1 MGATLLS
8 LRTRRVGRV
17 SEAEG
22 ALRRKVEETQAKVEE
37 LREEYAKSV
46 AKGKPDERVGRR
58 LETARAKASEAAAAL
73 WAAAPGE
80 KPPTQR
86 VM

>member
-1 MGATLLS
+1 
-8 LRTRRVGRV
+8 V
-17 SEAEG
+17 SSDEG

>member
-1 MGATLLS
+1 MPKD
-8 LRTRRVGRV
+8 
-17 SEAEG
+17 EG
-22 ALRRKVEETQAKVEE
+22 ALRTTAEDAQAKLDD
-37 LREEYAKSV
+37 LRDKYAK
-46 AKGKPDERVGRR
+46 KPTDATGAQ
-58 LETARAKASEAAAAL
+58 LAKARKDASKAWAAL